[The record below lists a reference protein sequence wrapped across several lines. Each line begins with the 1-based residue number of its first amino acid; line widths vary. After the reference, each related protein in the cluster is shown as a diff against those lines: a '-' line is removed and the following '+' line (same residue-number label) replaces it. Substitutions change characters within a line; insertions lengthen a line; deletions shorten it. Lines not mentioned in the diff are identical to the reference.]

1 MFNLVFIRKY
11 KKDVKGY
18 IDRVYEPSA
27 FERAFMN
34 AFSIPFGSVPKKVV
48 REEPKPSVEEDEV
61 ISVQKPMESVAMGIP
76 VFWILN
82 NDEITPPWGRIAR
95 MRVEE

>member
-18 IDRVYEPSA
+18 INRVYEPSA

-34 AFSIPFGSVPKKVV
+34 AFSIPFGSAPKKVV

-61 ISVQKPMESVAMGIP
+61 ISAQKPMESVATAP
-76 VFWILN
+76 TKPRSV
-82 NDEITPPWGRIAR
+82 GRYSIN
-95 MRVEE
+95 VSELIQESYFTYL